1 MFLYR
6 VKQFY
11 SALTAKIGENE
22 KAFLN
27 TYLNYNELQ
36 LFYRLAVYEQKHS
49 INVAVYAKK
58 LQETRN
64 IKSDIIVKAA
74 LLHDIGKIEK
84 RLNVIEKSIL
94 VLLNK
99 FTKGRI
105 RYISNSKCID
115 TYYNHPEK
123 GYSILKKY
131 NVDERV
137 LYLVRNHHNK
147 NIKDNKELNI
157 LIESDNNN

>member
-6 VKQFY
+6 VKQFC
-11 SALTAKIGENE
+11 SAVTAKIDDDD
-22 KAFLN
+22 KDFLN

-36 LFYRLAVYEQKHS
+36 LFYRLSVYEQKHS

-58 LQETRN
+58 LQETKCIN
-64 IKSDIIVKAA
+64 SDIIVKAA

-84 RLNVIEKSIL
+84 KLNVIEKSIL

-105 RYISNSKCID
+105 RYIKNIKCID
-115 TYYNHPEK
+115 IYYNHPEK
-123 GYSILKKY
+123 GYDILKKY
-131 NVDERV
+131 NIDNRV

-147 NIKDNKELNI
+147 NIKDNKELSI
-157 LIESDNNN
+157 LIESDNKN